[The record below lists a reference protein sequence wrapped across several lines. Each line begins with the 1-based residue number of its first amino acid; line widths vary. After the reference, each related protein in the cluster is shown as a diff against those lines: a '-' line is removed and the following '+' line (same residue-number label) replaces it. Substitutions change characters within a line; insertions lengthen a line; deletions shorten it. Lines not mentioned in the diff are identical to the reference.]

1 MKYTLKPTSQFKKDL
16 KLMKKRGND
25 LTLLEE
31 VLSLLADGKPLAEKY
46 RNHTLTGDFVGCSE
60 CHIKPDWLLVYEY
73 DEEIL
78 YLYLLRTGSHSD
90 LF

>member
-31 VLSLLADGKPLAEKY
+31 VLNLLADGKPLAEKY
-46 RNHTLTGDFVGCSE
+46 RNHTLTGNFGGCSE

>member
-46 RNHTLTGDFVGCSE
+46 RNHTLTGDFVDCNE

>member
-60 CHIKPDWLLVYEY
+60 CHIKPDWLLIYEY

>member
-1 MKYTLKPTSQFKKDL
+1 MKYTLKPNSQFKKDL

>member
-46 RNHTLTGDFVGCSE
+46 CNHTLTGDFVGCSE

>member
-31 VLSLLADGKPLAEKY
+31 VLSLLANGKPLAEKY

>member
-16 KLMKKRGND
+16 KLMQKRGND
-25 LTLLEE
+25 LKLLEE
-31 VLSLLADGKPLAEKY
+31 VLQLLADGKTLAEKY
-46 RNHTLTGDFVGCSE
+46 RNHTLTGNFAGCSE

>member
-46 RNHTLTGDFVGCSE
+46 RNHPLTGDFVGCSE
-60 CHIKPDWLLVYEY
+60 CHIHPDWLLVYEY

>member
-73 DEEIL
+73 DEKIL

>member
-31 VLSLLADGKPLAEKY
+31 VLSLLVDGKPLAEKY

>member
-46 RNHTLTGDFVGCSE
+46 RNHILTGDFVGCSE

>member
-31 VLSLLADGKPLAEKY
+31 VLSLLADGKPLAEKFESVNAFIDKLKEYIYYYNNERISLKLKGKSPIQY
-46 RNHTLTGDFVGCSE
+46 RTQIQIN
-60 CHIKPDWLLVYEY
+60 
-73 DEEIL
+73 
-78 YLYLLRTGSHSD
+78 
-90 LF
+90 